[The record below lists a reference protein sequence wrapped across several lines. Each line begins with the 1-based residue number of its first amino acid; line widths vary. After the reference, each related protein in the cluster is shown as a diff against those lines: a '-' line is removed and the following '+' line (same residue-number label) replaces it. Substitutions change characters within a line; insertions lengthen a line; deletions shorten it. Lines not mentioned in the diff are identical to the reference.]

1 MGRYVGNGLATT
13 ICIKRNYPNF
23 YILDHKKEIFDSIG
37 KVIDLDLYDVTEF
50 DSGFELYL
58 KVDLI
63 NQHLKDLLREVSF
76 NEEHINVLLQSYK
89 YKNLEKLDDFWNC
102 DFSVKLDKNQNYELR
117 ANDRELSKEEYL
129 FE

>member
-1 MGRYVGNGLATT
+1 M
-13 ICIKRNYPNF
+13 
-23 YILDHKKEIFDSIG
+23 DHKKEIFDSIG

-63 NQHLKDLLREVSF
+63 NRHLKDLLREVSF
-76 NEEHINVLLQSYK
+76 NEEHINVLLQSYQ

-117 ANDRELSKEEYL
+117 ANDRELSKKNIYL
-129 FE
+129 KNVLIGFI